1 MSLSKCTLLSSC
13 FLCLNSE
20 TGWALLW
27 WENLPLVT
35 RHIVKLLPVLEVL
48 VERESPEEDEDPGG
62 EFPVR
67 SISLGIKQVEVWA
80 GFLGLN

>member
-1 MSLSKCTLLSSC
+1 M
-13 FLCLNSE
+13 
-20 TGWALLW
+20 
-27 WENLPLVT
+27 
-35 RHIVKLLPVLEVL
+35 KLLPVLEVL